1 VTRRTVEDQ
10 YPEWF
15 RPRPTIKFC
24 RLAVHGP
31 RGICGTAVALPRLPQ
46 RKPKS
51 RMEELKAAHR
61 RLTSS
66 CGLAAT
72 GTDCRDSSHNVCA
85 PLGSGCSATR
95 QHGDVGVPEALNVQP
110 TRQPLLHRSLRTAL
124 PPSAA
129 TLDAYARA
137 HGLGKNAPLPA
148 SNYLKDGTR
157 RAELCVRVR
166 DNPNSHPP
174 PVTRRELCI
183 GKS

>member
-1 VTRRTVEDQ
+1 MGPVASVAPLWHCHACHSASQ
-10 YPEWF
+10 NPEW
-15 RPRPTIKFC
+15 RNSR
-24 RLAVHGP
+24 RLTG
-31 RGICGTAVALPRLPQ
+31 
-46 RKPKS
+46 
-51 RMEELKAAHR
+51 
-61 RLTSS
+61 LTSS